1 MRQRIQTTNDP
12 YAHIVELRD
21 VLNIYRSRKELY
33 PIYNVMPLTE
43 IVDMLLR
50 SLYDCDFFE
59 ILNNELDVRINNNNS
74 SYDEYIDVFL
84 RDVFLSEI
92 IEDIE
97 ESILSTLGRDFE
109 IANYK
114 LNEWIGQTSVVLV
127 RY

>member
-1 MRQRIQTTNDP
+1 MKQHIRTTNDP